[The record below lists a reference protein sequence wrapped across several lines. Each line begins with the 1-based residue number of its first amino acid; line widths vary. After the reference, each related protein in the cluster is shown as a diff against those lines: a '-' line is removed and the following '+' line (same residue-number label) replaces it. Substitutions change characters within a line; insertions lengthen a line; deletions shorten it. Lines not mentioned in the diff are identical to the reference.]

1 MESTKSYAPFNE
13 DEFIFIKSEMERFG
27 NNLPTDKMGWLWSK
41 CTLLRGNTK
50 EPQPCGCKSAAGLW
64 QRCAEDVRAYIKRV
78 EE

>member
-1 MESTKSYAPFNE
+1 METTRSYAPFNE
-13 DEFIFIKSEMERFG
+13 VEFNEIKAEMQRFG

-50 EPQPCGCKSAAGLW
+50 EPQPCGCKSSVGLW

-78 EE
+78 QG